1 MNEIIQL
8 AASSPATYEEV
19 GIIILAFLSG
29 VLLGLAFS
37 LLVIW

>member
-1 MNEIIQL
+1 MNEIIHIVV
-8 AASSPATYEEV
+8 SSPATSEEV